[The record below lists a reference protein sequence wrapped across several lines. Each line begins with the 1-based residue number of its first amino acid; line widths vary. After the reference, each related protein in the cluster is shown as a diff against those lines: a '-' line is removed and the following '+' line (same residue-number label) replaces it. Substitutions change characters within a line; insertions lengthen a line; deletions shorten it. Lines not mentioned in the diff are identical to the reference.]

1 MATVATFLRR
11 TQVAALERAAVRAG
25 ADPWELR
32 ELPNEDVFFY
42 SKRIDNSR
50 VVRQADPKARS
61 ECWTAIGAACLAA
74 ALLTSALVPNV
85 GRVLAGY
92 QFQALEAEYQR
103 LSDERRVLEVQEAA
117 LRSPARLE
125 QLARER
131 QLVQPAN
138 GQIVHLDGESDASL
152 ALNLKS
158 AQSH

>member
-1 MATVATFLRR
+1 MATVATFFRR
-11 TQVAALERAAVRAG
+11 TEIAALERAAVRAG

-74 ALLTSALVPNV
+74 ALLTSALVPSV

-92 QFQALEAEYQR
+92 QVQALEAEYQL
-103 LSDERRVLEVQEAA
+103 LSDERRVLEVGEAA

-131 QLVQPAN
+131 RLVQPAN
-138 GQIVHLDGESDASL
+138 GQIVHLEGDSDASL

-158 AQSH
+158 ARTQ

>member
-1 MATVATFLRR
+1 MATLAAFFRR
-11 TQVAALERAAVRAG
+11 PEAVAALERAAVRAE

-50 VVRQADPKARS
+50 VVRQADPRARS
-61 ECWTAIGAACLAA
+61 ECWTAIGAACLGV
-74 ALLTSALVPNV
+74 ALLTVALGPSA

-92 QFQALEAEYQR
+92 QLQALEAEHQR
-103 LSDERRVLEVQEAA
+103 LLNERRVLEVREAA

-131 QLVQPAN
+131 RLVQPAA
-138 GQIVHLDGESDASL
+138 GQIVHLDESQNDASL
-152 ALNLKS
+152 AMNVNAK
-158 AQSH
+158 